1 MASLRYIRTTGPAGV
16 ALASALVL
24 IGLHRGAPAHAEPAA
39 YEIVALPSDVD
50 SLIPLHEIGR
60 PREACGASCEGVVY
74 AWTPRMPLS
83 RSGIPHIVQAARALG
98 VPVALVSTEELLDYA
113 EGKHPDSREG
123 IDFADAMLEAGVLAH
138 APALIVHR
146 GGDVLGTAI
155 LGYKNADAYGLL
167 VSERLADV
175 GGGSTTESKSPT
187 AYARLAEPLAGP
199 QARADFE
206 AVGLP
211 GAYFRWV
218 PRTRLVAYESDRS
231 IYLLDLE
238 SRENLV
244 APGWI
249 DFVPTPDGRYF
260 VTPGPGDEGL
270 TFFDAREVLDAAER
284 NQSMTVEAIFTDLRM
299 RDQYPSV
306 GILEQSDSR
315 TLYRVLTSWFEGLVY
330 RDYEVRV
337 NPTTGASSVRP
348 VGEPIVPCEGQALS
362 TPIMSQTGREVAA
375 RDERTGTTKIFE
387 ILDGEQ
393 CREVLDLGAPTSK
406 VAWHASGQ
414 KLAFATP
421 RRGRT
426 PGEEGIF
433 VFDRLSGSVTAVP
446 GSEGASRLAFPDFVG
461 EDGVIFLVPEGA
473 SGRTSFFRLVY
484 TSP

>member
-1 MASLRYIRTTGPAGV
+1 
-16 ALASALVL
+16 
-24 IGLHRGAPAHAEPAA
+24 
-39 YEIVALPSDVD
+39 
-50 SLIPLHEIGR
+50 
-60 PREACGASCEGVVY
+60 
-74 AWTPRMPLS
+74 MPLS
-83 RSGIPHIVQAARALG
+83 RSGIPHIVRAARALD
-98 VPVALVSTEELLDYA
+98 VPVVLVSTEELLDYA
-113 EGKHPDSREG
+113 EGRHPDSGEG
-123 IDFADAMLEAGVLAH
+123 IDFADAMLEAGALTH
-138 APALIVHR
+138 APALTVHA
-146 GGDVLGTAI
+146 GGGVLGTAI
-155 LGYKNADAYGLL
+155 LGYKNADAYASL
-167 VSERLADV
+167 VAERLTL
-175 GGGSTTESKSPT
+175 GGSSTGAAGPQI
-187 AYARLAEPLAGP
+187 AYARVAALPAAP
-199 QARADFE
+199 QTRSDFA

-218 PRTRLVAYESDRS
+218 PGTRLVAYESDRS

-238 SRENLV
+238 SGENRV

-270 TFFDAREVLDAAER
+270 TFFDAGDVFDAAER
-284 NQSMTVEAIFTDLRM
+284 NRSMAVEAIFTDLRM

-306 GILEQSDSR
+306 GILEKSESR

-348 VGEPIVPCEGQALS
+348 VGEPIVPCAGHALS

-387 ILDGEQ
+387 ILDGGQ

-433 VFDRLSGSVTAVP
+433 VFDRASGSVTAVT

-461 EDGVIFLVPEGA
+461 EDGVVFLVPEGA
-473 SGRTSFFRLVY
+473 SSRTSFFRLVY
-484 TSP
+484 TAP